1 MKKILFSASL
11 LMASFHVFSQN
22 TLTGNINIPQLQSV
36 SVEQLDERLV
46 DFSTIKDYA
55 DGKIVTAYCRITVK
69 SNFPWKLV
77 GKINAQ
83 GSLGDPSIT
92 ADGLISIQQQGTNT
106 YIPLSVNPTV
116 ILQSNNDKISNDYTF
131 NLKVDPKLKITK
143 EVLMMNLA
151 FALAPL

>member
-1 MKKILFSASL
+1 MKKTL
-11 LMASFHVFSQN
+11 LSTLIFVGALNAYAQN
-22 TLTGNINIPQLQSV
+22 ELTGNIFIPKLQSV
-36 SVEQLDERLV
+36 TVEQLDERLV
-46 DFSTIKDYA
+46 DFSTIQDYS

-77 GKINAQ
+77 GKISST
-83 GSLGDPSIT
+83 GTLGDQSST
-92 ADGLISIQQQGTNT
+92 AEGLISIQQQGSNN

-116 ILQSNNDKISNDYTF
+116 ILNSTNNNIKNEYTF

-143 EVLMMNLA
+143 DVLMMNLA